1 MRNILINAA
10 FRQKK
15 KHMEQNQLGVTLTS
29 FIAISTLI
37 KYTITTFPAT
47 KWVKV
52 PNN

>member
-1 MRNILINAA
+1 MQNILNNAA
-10 FRQKK
+10 LWQKK

-37 KYTITTFPAT
+37 KYTITIFPVT
-47 KWVKV
+47 KWVKL